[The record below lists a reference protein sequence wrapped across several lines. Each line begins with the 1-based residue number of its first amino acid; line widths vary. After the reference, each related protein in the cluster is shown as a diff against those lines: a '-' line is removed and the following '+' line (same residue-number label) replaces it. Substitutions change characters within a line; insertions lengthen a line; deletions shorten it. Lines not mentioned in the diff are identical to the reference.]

1 MFTREVGRVRETFER
16 NQLQSIRPFDHNFYR
31 FSQDLMGCKFVA
43 IHLDRPIL
51 SYISFQVP
59 ANFFFVVMTT
69 DQELGH

>member
-43 IHLDRPIL
+43 IHLDIIL
-51 SYISFQVP
+51 Y
-59 ANFFFVVMTT
+59 FFSSA
-69 DQELGH
+69 G